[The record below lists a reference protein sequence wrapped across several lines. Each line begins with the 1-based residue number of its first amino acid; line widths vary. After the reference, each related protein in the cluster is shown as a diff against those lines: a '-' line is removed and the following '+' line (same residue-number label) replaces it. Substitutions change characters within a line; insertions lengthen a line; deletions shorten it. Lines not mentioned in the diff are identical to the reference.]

1 MIADLV
7 EGHAFLR
14 RMRRIHLVGVGGM
27 GMSGLAEVLLN
38 LGYTVSG
45 SDVALTDVTNRLSSL
60 GVRIMEGH
68 DSAHVQD
75 VDVVVYS
82 SAVAA
87 NNPELSSARARKL
100 PVIPRAEVL
109 AELMR
114 MKFGVAV
121 AGAHGKTTTSSLIAA
136 ALAEGGLDPTAVIGG
151 RVNSLGSNVK
161 LGTGD
166 YLVAEADE
174 SDGSF
179 LRLTPTVAVVTNL
192 DTEHL
197 DPLRHLRG
205 HPGGLHPVHQS
216 DPPSTAFPS
225 SALMTRP
232 SAKFFPRVER
242 KYVTYGLTGNP
253 DYTACEISHEAEGTQ
268 FVAGQAS
275 RGRRGSKRLGA
286 VQIQLSGL
294 HNVAN
299 ALAAVAVGT
308 ELEIGFPAIRRAL
321 KEFTGIQR
329 RFEQLGEAKGIA
341 VLDDY
346 GHHPKEI
353 QATLEAARSRW
364 PEKRL
369 FVLFQPHRYSRTR
382 LLLSNFFD
390 AFDAADR
397 VAILPIYPA
406 GETPIPGTD
415 ARQIHEGI
423 QARGR
428 TPADFVEDLTT
439 AVDYLLQEATS
450 GDVVLTLGAGD
461 VGKVGPVFLKR
472 LQEKHP
478 VPSGRED

>member
-197 DPLRHLRG
+197 DHYGTFGAIQEAFIQFINQIPFYGFSVLC
-205 HPGGLHPVHQS
+205 S
-216 DPPSTAFPS
+216 DDPAIREI
-225 SALMTRP
+225 L
-232 SAKFFPRVER
+232 PRVER

>member
-1 MIADLV
+1 
-7 EGHAFLR
+7 
-14 RMRRIHLVGVGGM
+14 
-27 GMSGLAEVLLN
+27 MSGLAEVLLN

-68 DSAHVQD
+68 DAAHVQN

-82 SAVAA
+82 SAVAET
-87 NNPELSSARARKL
+87 NPELSSARARKL

-166 YLVAEADE
+166 YLVTEADE

-197 DPLRHLRG
+197 DHYVTFGAIQEAFIQFINQIPFYGFSVLC
-205 HPGGLHPVHQS
+205 S
-216 DPPSTAFPS
+216 DDQAIREI
-225 SALMTRP
+225 L
-232 SAKFFPRVER
+232 PRVER
-242 KYVTYGLTGNP
+242 KHVTYGLTGNP
-253 DYTACEISHEAEGTQ
+253 DYTAREISHEEEGTQ
-268 FVAGQAS
+268 FVAGRAS
-275 RGRRGSKRLGA
+275 GGGRGSKRLGTI
-286 VQIQLSGL
+286 QIQLSGL

-308 ELEIGFPAIRRAL
+308 ELEIEFPAIRRAL
-321 KEFTGIQR
+321 RGFTGIQR

-364 PEKRL
+364 PKRHL
-369 FVLFQPHRYSRTR
+369 FVLFQPHRYSRTL
-382 LLLSNFFD
+382 LLLSTFFD

-478 VPSGRED
+478 VPSGRKD